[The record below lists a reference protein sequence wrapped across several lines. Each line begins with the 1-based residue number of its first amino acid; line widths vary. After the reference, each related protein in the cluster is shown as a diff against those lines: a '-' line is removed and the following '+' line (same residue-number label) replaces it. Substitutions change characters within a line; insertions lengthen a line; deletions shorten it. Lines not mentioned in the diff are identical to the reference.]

1 MRVEN
6 SSASIQFGILAQPQ
20 FEMAGAP
27 DADLTTKNM
36 FLRRFR
42 FMVGGTLFKTFEFFF
57 QTDWPNLFKLDP
69 VGHDGDRQERSGSEH
84 PGRAS

>member
-1 MRVEN
+1 
-6 SSASIQFGILAQPQ
+6 
-20 FEMAGAP
+20 MAGAP

-69 VGHDGDRQERSGSEH
+69 CGTMAFDKNAPGMNIQDAYVTYKPLAPLGDRVTR
-84 PGRAS
+84 